1 MNVNP
6 HFKIILG
13 YLVSV
18 CIALHAS
25 ERHLSLNEIHSCT
38 MRLVWIPPCASRLH
52 GCNAKMQ
59 GHLLVDKLGSTGRTL
74 FQDWTGM
81 AEGPG

>member
-1 MNVNP
+1 MNVNLD
-6 HFKIILG
+6 FKIMLG
-13 YLVSV
+13 ELVSI
-18 CIALHAS
+18 CIALHAL
-25 ERHLSLNEIHSCT
+25 ECHLSLNEIHNCR
-38 MRLVWIPPCASRLH
+38 MQLVWIPPCVSRLH

-59 GHLLVDKLGSTGRTL
+59 GHLLLVGLGSTGRTS